1 MNKQQ
6 KGEVIESLKERFNEA
21 QFFYFIDESTLS
33 AGKTSELRRA
43 AFEKEIEYT
52 VVKNTLIKKALE
64 ASNKEADEMYQVLEG
79 PTAVFFSETSNSI
92 AKLIKEFRSDNE
104 KPSLKAAYIDSDIF
118 IGDDQLQALVSLK
131 SREELIGDVIGLLQS
146 PIKNVIC
153 GLQSNAGQKIAGL
166 LKTIEEKN

>member
-1 MNKQQ
+1 
-6 KGEVIESLKERFNEA
+6 
-21 QFFYFIDESTLS
+21 
-33 AGKTSELRRA
+33 
-43 AFEKEIEYT
+43 
-52 VVKNTLIKKALE
+52 
-64 ASNKEADEMYQVLEG
+64 MYQVLEG

-146 PIKNVIC
+146 PIKNVIG

>member
-64 ASNKEADEMYQVLEG
+64 ASNKEADEML
-79 PTAVFFSETSNSI
+79 S
-92 AKLIKEFRSDNE
+92 LIH
-104 KPSLKAAYIDSDIF
+104 I
-118 IGDDQLQALVSLK
+118 
-131 SREELIGDVIGLLQS
+131 
-146 PIKNVIC
+146 
-153 GLQSNAGQKIAGL
+153 
-166 LKTIEEKN
+166 